1 MRFPA
6 LFFCLGVLPLFAQVY
21 SPMTGGER
29 AKYFVQDTFR
39 LRSYL
44 LSGPAV
50 AAMRTWQDRPV
61 EWDRTWE
68 GFGKRYASRAAI
80 NTISNS
86 TEIGLGAIW
95 KEAPRY
101 FPKANGKVSRRIAE
115 AARQAFLSRYANGN
129 YYFGAAKAAGMV
141 SGSFTQKLY
150 MPDSVTSNRDCT
162 IRIGGYYAGRF
173 VSNLFEE
180 FRPQI
185 RKLLRR
191 KKT

>member
-1 MRFPA
+1 MRFLA
-6 LFFCLGVLPLFAQVY
+6 SLIFFAVLPLCAQVY
-21 SPMTGGER
+21 SPMTGSER
-29 AKYFVQDTFR
+29 AKFYVQDTFR
-39 LRSYL
+39 LRSFL

-50 AAMRTWQDRPV
+50 AAMRTWRDRPE

-68 GFGKRYASRAAI
+68 GFGKRYAARVAV

-95 KEAPRY
+95 KEDPRY
-101 FPKANGKVSRRIAE
+101 FPKATGKVSSRIGE
-115 AARQAFLSRYANGN
+115 AARQAVLSRYANGN
-129 YYFGAAKAAGMV
+129 YYFGAAKAAGIV
-141 SGSFTQKLY
+141 AGSYTQKLY

-162 IRIGGYYAGRF
+162 IRIGGNYAGRF

-185 RKLLRR
+185 RKLFRR
-191 KKT
+191 K

>member
-1 MRFPA
+1 MRFLASLSFLA
-6 LFFCLGVLPLFAQVY
+6 LLPLYAQVY

-29 AKYFVQDTFR
+29 AKFYVQDTFR
-39 LRSYL
+39 LRSFL

-50 AAMRTWQDRPV
+50 AAMRTWQDRPM
-61 EWDRTWE
+61 EWDRNWE
-68 GFGKRYASRAAI
+68 GFGKRYASRVVI

-95 KEAPRY
+95 KEDPRY
-101 FPKANGKVSRRIAE
+101 FPKADGKISRRIGE
-115 AARQAFLSRYANGN
+115 AARQAVLSRYANGN

-141 SGSFTQKLY
+141 AGSFTQKLY
-150 MPDSVTSNRDCT
+150 MPESVISNRDCT
-162 IRIGGYYAGRF
+162 VRIGGYYAGRF

-185 RKLLRR
+185 RKIFRR
-191 KKT
+191 K